1 MNTGARIRTER
12 RLAAIL
18 AADIAG
24 YSRLIGADEESTLQ
38 RLRSVR
44 AEEIDPKIANH
55 RVRLV
60 KTIGIGL
67 AHRIRRRCRCTT
79 LCCRGGVGDAS
90 AQLGFRSALTP
101 IQQTFLCHR
110 RKPGRKAVPKF
121 RPGVSAAFRTAE
133 KPSTRYPGIKHPI
146 TLTAD

>member
-24 YSRLIGADEESTLQ
+24 YSRLIGAEEESTLQ
-38 RLRSVR
+38 RLRSFR
-44 AEEIDPKIANH
+44 AEEIDPKIPTI
-55 RVRLV
+55 RLV
-60 KTIGIGL
+60 KTTGIGL

-101 IQQTFLCHR
+101 ISANFFMPPKETGPESGSQVPARCFGCF
-110 RKPGRKAVPKF
+110 PDSRKALNPVP
-121 RPGVSAAFRTAE
+121 RN
-133 KPSTRYPGIKHPI
+133 
-146 TLTAD
+146 

>member
-24 YSRLIGADEESTLQ
+24 YSRLIGAEEESTLQ

-60 KTIGIGL
+60 KTTGIGL

-79 LCCRGGVGDAS
+79 LCYRGGAGDAS

-101 IQQTFLCHR
+101 ISASNFLCHR

-133 KPSTRYPGIKHPI
+133 KPSTR
-146 TLTAD
+146 

>member
-1 MNTGARIRTER
+1 MNTGARIRTEL

-24 YSRLIGADEESTLQ
+24 YSRLIGAEEESTLQ

-55 RVRLV
+55 RFRLV
-60 KTIGIGL
+60 KTTGIGL

-79 LCCRGGVGDAS
+79 LCCRGGVGNAS
-90 AQLGFRSALTP
+90 AQLGFAP
-101 IQQTFLCHR
+101 H
-110 RKPGRKAVPKF
+110 
-121 RPGVSAAFRTAE
+121 
-133 KPSTRYPGIKHPI
+133 
-146 TLTAD
+146 

>member
-44 AEEIDPKIANH
+44 AEEIDPKIANN

-60 KTIGIGL
+60 KTTGIGL

-90 AQLGFRSALTP
+90 ALRTDADFSKLFYATEGNRAGKRF
-101 IQQTFLCHR
+101 
-110 RKPGRKAVPKF
+110 PKF

>member
-24 YSRLIGADEESTLQ
+24 YSRLIGAEEESTLQ

-60 KTIGIGL
+60 KTTGIGL

-101 IQQTFLCHR
+101 ISANFFMPPKETGPESGSQVPARCFGCF
-110 RKPGRKAVPKF
+110 PDSRKALNPV
-121 RPGVSAAFRTAE
+121 TQN
-133 KPSTRYPGIKHPI
+133 
-146 TLTAD
+146 

>member
-24 YSRLIGADEESTLQ
+24 YSRLIGAEEESTLQ

-60 KTIGIGL
+60 KTTGIGL

-101 IQQTFLCHR
+101 ISANFFMPPKETGPESGSQVPARCFGCF
-110 RKPGRKAVPKF
+110 PDSRKALNPVP
-121 RPGVSAAFRTAE
+121 RN
-133 KPSTRYPGIKHPI
+133 
-146 TLTAD
+146 

>member
-24 YSRLIGADEESTLQ
+24 YSRLIGA
-38 RLRSVR
+38 
-44 AEEIDPKIANH
+44 ANH

-60 KTIGIGL
+60 KTTGIGL

-101 IQQTFLCHR
+101 ISANFFM
-110 RKPGRKAVPKF
+110 PPKETGPDSGSPSSGPVF
-121 RPGVSAAFRTAE
+121 RLLSGQPNTPQPRTPE
-133 KPSTRYPGIKHPI
+133 
-146 TLTAD
+146 L

>member
-24 YSRLIGADEESTLQ
+24 YSRLIGAEGESTLQ

-44 AEEIDPKIANH
+44 AEEIDPKIANN

-60 KTIGIGL
+60 KTTGIGL

-90 AQLGFRSALTP
+90 ALRTDADFSKLFYATEGNRAGKRFPSSGPVFRLLSGQPKSPQPGTP
-101 IQQTFLCHR
+101 EL
-110 RKPGRKAVPKF
+110 
-121 RPGVSAAFRTAE
+121 
-133 KPSTRYPGIKHPI
+133 STR
-146 TLTAD
+146 

>member
-1 MNTGARIRTER
+1 MNTGARIRTEL

-24 YSRLIGADEESTLQ
+24 YSRLIGAEEESTLQ

-60 KTIGIGL
+60 KTTGIGL
-67 AHRIRRRCRCTT
+67 AHRIRRRC
-79 LCCRGGVGDAS
+79 
-90 AQLGFRSALTP
+90 
-101 IQQTFLCHR
+101 HR
-110 RKPGRKAVPKF
+110 RKPGRIAVPQVPARCFGCFPDSRKALNPVP
-121 RPGVSAAFRTAE
+121 RN
-133 KPSTRYPGIKHPI
+133 
-146 TLTAD
+146 

>member
-24 YSRLIGADEESTLQ
+24 YSRLIGAEEESTLQ

-44 AEEIDPKIANH
+44 AEEIDPKIAND

-60 KTIGIGL
+60 KTTGIGL
-67 AHRIRRRCRCTT
+67 THRIRRR
-79 LCCRGGVGDAS
+79 
-90 AQLGFRSALTP
+90 
-101 IQQTFLCHR
+101 CHR
-110 RKPGRKAVPKF
+110 RKPGRKAVLKF

-146 TLTAD
+146 TLTA

>member
-24 YSRLIGADEESTLQ
+24 YSRLIGAEEESTLQ

-55 RVRLV
+55 RVRLSRSQASGWL
-60 KTIGIGL
+60 IEF
-67 AHRIRRRCRCTT
+67 
-79 LCCRGGVGDAS
+79 GGVVDA
-90 AQLGFRSALTP
+90 LR
-101 IQQTFLCHR
+101 C
-110 RKPGRKAVPKF
+110 AV
-121 RPGVSAAFRTAE
+121 E
-133 KPSTRYPGIKHPI
+133 
-146 TLTAD
+146 LE

>member
-24 YSRLIGADEESTLQ
+24 YSRLIGAEEESTLQ

-79 LCCRGGVGDAS
+79 LCCRGGVGNAS
-90 AQLGFRSALTP
+90 AQLGIRSALTATEGNRAGKRFP
-101 IQQTFLCHR
+101 SSGPVFRLLSGQPKSPQ
-110 RKPGRKAVPKF
+110 PGRPELKA
-121 RPGVSAAFRTAE
+121 R
-133 KPSTRYPGIKHPI
+133 
-146 TLTAD
+146 